1 MSTADN
7 TKVIIGKIFDKKR
20 KGGSFFL
27 LVDQEREFDRVLPKK
42 MINLWWE
49 KSLSL
54 KEGIEMQDCII
65 KYQQI
70 FSEFKLKFND

>member
-7 TKVIIGKIFDKKR
+7 TKVIIEKIFDKKR
-20 KGGSFFL
+20 EGGSFFL
-27 LVDQEREFDRVLPKK
+27 LVDQEKAFDRVLPKK

-65 KYQQI
+65 KYQ
-70 FSEFKLKFND
+70 

>member
-7 TKVIIGKIFDKKR
+7 TKVIIEKIFDKKR

-27 LVDQEREFDRVLPKK
+27 LVDQEKAFDRVLPKK

-65 KYQQI
+65 KYQ
-70 FSEFKLKFND
+70 